1 MSSTEVAVSPTK
13 KKTKQQN
20 MDQIVSSGNT
30 NGCNDECYNDS
41 ESESQ
46 QTLINNLNDTNNK
59 ECHVNDDDA
68 CMEPLLIQD
77 CANDNDE
84 KFVVTNPINT
94 EINSVH
100 SDDNNS
106 NSSSSDMPFNDQ
118 NSPNDDG
125 GGGGG
130 ENALF
135 AKPNLCLNLASDDK
149 MPKNK
154 KFLDSSE
161 DQIMN
166 QIFFQTISV
175 TPTTE
180 EEILGGSKFSESTP
194 DERLQPVDFFNRKID
209 EDDTTYTDTA
219 DSYQEENDG
228 NLCSLND
235 NFNDNYCSFSSID
248 YNPTN
253 IRNNNKQQDEAE
265 VDSLLQPDTFL
276 GEYAEQMRKQRPS
289 IVIDCYDDSD
299 NSKAT
304 DEDDEE
310 AGKGGCQNENNAA
323 AASVVIGSEKI
334 NDYCFYFDQ
343 TIEEDDDDAYIN
355 DGSAGGEGLAAIS
368 GDLDLDVDIGDAVIK
383 EMENGKTLD
392 HDVVMMM
399 QGEED
404 ECFET
409 EEEEEEDEEDDDD
422 YGNENAT
429 NNDGSEKSVSDDE
442 GVINESVN
450 VSGHTQ
456 KTLMLFFCF
465 PFLSEKFML

>member
-1 MSSTEVAVSPTK
+1 MSSTEVAISPTK

-20 MDQIVSSGNT
+20 MDQIVSSENT
-30 NGCNDECYNDS
+30 NGCNDVCFNDI
-41 ESESQ
+41 ESENQ
-46 QTLINNLNDTNNK
+46 QKTLINNLNDTNNK
-59 ECHVNDDDA
+59 ECHVDDA

-77 CANDNDE
+77 CVNDNNDE
-84 KFVVTNPINT
+84 KFVVTNIS
-94 EINSVH
+94 NSVH
-100 SDDNNS
+100 SDDNS

-118 NSPNDDG
+118 NSPNDEG
-125 GGGGG
+125 GGGHD
-130 ENALF
+130 NN
-135 AKPNLCLNLASDDK
+135 KPNLCLKLNLESGGDNI
-149 MPKNK
+149 PKNK

-180 EEILGGSKFSESTP
+180 DEILGSSKFLSNENTP
-194 DERLQPVDFFNRKID
+194 MEERLQPVDFFNRKID
-209 EDDTTYTDTA
+209 EDDTFEDK
-219 DSYQEENDG
+219 DP

-235 NFNDNYCSFSSID
+235 NFSENYCSFSSID

-253 IRNNNKQQDEAE
+253 IRNNLSDEGGE
-265 VDSLLQPDTFL
+265 PDSELLQPDTFL
-276 GEYAEQMRKQRPS
+276 GEYAETMRQQRPS

-299 NSKAT
+299 NSKT
-304 DEDDEE
+304 GSDDEND
-310 AGKGGCQNENNAA
+310 GGRCRKIKNS
-323 AASVVIGSEKI
+323 SVVILGNEKI

-343 TIEEDDDDAYIN
+343 TIEEDDDDAYIQEGTDDAD
-355 DGSAGGEGLAAIS
+355 DGAGVRINAEEEEKYMVGT
-368 GDLDLDVDIGDAVIK
+368 DAVNA

-409 EEEEEEDEEDDDD
+409 EEDDEEGDEEI
-422 YGNENAT
+422 YAT
-429 NNDGSEKSVSDDE
+429 NDFDAPEDDMTVSDDE

-450 VSGHTQ
+450 VSG
-456 KTLMLFFCF
+456 LL
-465 PFLSEKFML
+465 L

>member
-30 NGCNDECYNDS
+30 NGCNDECYIDS

-46 QTLINNLNDTNNK
+46 QTLINSLNDTNNK
-59 ECHVNDDDA
+59 ECHVNDDA

-125 GGGGG
+125 GGEG
-130 ENALF
+130 ALF
-135 AKPNLCLNLASDDK
+135 AKPNLCLNLASDAK
-149 MPKNK
+149 APKNK

-180 EEILGGSKFSESTP
+180 EDILGGRKFSESTP

-219 DSYQEENDG
+219 DNYQEENDG

-253 IRNNNKQQDEAE
+253 IRNNKQPDETE

-304 DEDDEE
+304 DDDDAIDEE
-310 AGKGGCQNENNAA
+310 GGGGKGGCQKAA
-323 AASVVIGSEKI
+323 AVVVGSEKI

-355 DGSAGGEGLAAIS
+355 DGSAGGEGLAVADG
-368 GDLDLDVDIGDAVIK
+368 GDLDLDVELSDAAIK
-383 EMENGKTLD
+383 EIENGKTLD
-392 HDVVMMM
+392 HDVVMM

-409 EEEEEEDEEDDDD
+409 EEEDEDDAD

-450 VSGHTQ
+450 VSGHT
-456 KTLMLFFCF
+456 LFCF
-465 PFLSEKFML
+465 HSF